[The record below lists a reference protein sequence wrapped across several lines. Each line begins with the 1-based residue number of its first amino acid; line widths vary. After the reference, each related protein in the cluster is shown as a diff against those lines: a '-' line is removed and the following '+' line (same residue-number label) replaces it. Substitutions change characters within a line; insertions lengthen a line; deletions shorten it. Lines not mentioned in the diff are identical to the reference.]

1 MAISLPGLSGN
12 SPISADLMYQFYD
25 NKAITP
31 QIRAA
36 LQKKQEEADK
46 ESGESSGSASSSASK
61 FGPATKVSITDQ
73 IIRMN
78 VANNSSKY
86 GKEEE
91 KETEATSTA
100 KKPSR
105 FDVLAE
111 VKKSVAEREATAK
124 AEKDAQLKE
133 IADKIA
139 AAEAEKKAAE
149 EAAKEGEGGTPP
161 APPAEG

>member
-1 MAISLPGLSGN
+1 MAINFPSVSGN

-36 LQKKQEEADK
+36 LQKKQDAADK
-46 ESGESSGSASSSASK
+46 DSDGEGSTSSSASK
-61 FGPATKVSITDQ
+61 FGPAAKVSITDQ

-78 VANNSSKY
+78 VANNSAKY

-91 KETEATSTA
+91 KKTSETSET

-111 VKKSVAEREATAK
+111 VKKSVAEREAKAK
-124 AEKDAQLKE
+124 EEKDAQLKE

-149 EAAKEGEGGTPP
+149 EAAANEGTQGGTPP
-161 APPAEG
+161 AEG

>member
-1 MAISLPGLSGN
+1 MAITLPGLSGN

-46 ESGESSGSASSSASK
+46 DSGSESSSSSSASK
-61 FGPATKVSITDQ
+61 FGPAARVNITDQ

-78 VANNSSKY
+78 IANGTTKFE
-86 GKEEE
+86 KDEE
-91 KETEATSTA
+91 KPAETSDTKT

-105 FDVLAE
+105 YDVLTE
-111 VKKSVAEREATAK
+111 VKKSVAEREAKAK
-124 AEKDAQLKE
+124 AEKDAQLQG

-139 AAEAEKKAAE
+139 AAEEEKRLVK
-149 EAAKEGEGGTPP
+149 KP
-161 APPAEG
+161 